1 MPTTDLSTTIGK
13 IRLMIPD
20 RGTTSSAGGDLWFA
34 FSDGEISAFYE
45 LEGNSLKRA
54 TALALE
60 TLASNDALVKG
71 VTETLD
77 LKVDGAKAAEAML
90 KRAKLLREQ
99 ADETEAANAF
109 SIVEYGDL
117 TTFNAIEY
125 VIKNGEFADDF
136 DGLVII

>member
-1 MPTTDLSTTIGK
+1 MPTTDPTTTIGK

-20 RGTTSSAGGDLWFA
+20 RGTTTSAGGGLWFA
-34 FSDGEISAFYE
+34 FSDEEIQAFHE

-90 KRAKLLREQ
+90 KRAKMLREQ
-99 ADETEAANAF
+99 AAENDADNAF
-109 SIVEYGDL
+109 SVVEYGDL
-117 TTFNAIEY
+117 TVFNAIEY
-125 VIKNGEFADDF
+125 ATKNGQFADGF
-136 DGLVII
+136 DGFVIV